1 MKTCNFNKVN
11 SMKKI
16 ACTVLLCLFAATAAA
31 ETVKIGAVQPLSG
44 KISVYGE
51 GFQRAIN
58 LAAEEVNA
66 AGGIK
71 GQDLEI
77 VYEDN
82 LSTAQGSV
90 SALQKLI
97 SIEKLPVVIGPAASS
112 NFLATCPIAE
122 REKTVFIG
130 AESAASDISNC
141 GSYVFRVFPSDML
154 QGIGVAEL
162 AEELD
167 YKEVALTYINNDWG
181 VGLADVFKEQ
191 YKGRIVEEFTY
202 DEGKADYRSEI
213 LRLKKSNPAAVVN
226 LTYIKE
232 GGTMLK
238 QAHEMKFHPQ
248 WLLGSAAKSP
258 KIVELAGEA
267 AEGIIGTYP
276 TFSKTSGLYEHYKA
290 AFTKKYPDQK
300 LPIFGEYNY
309 DMIHLLAKALN
320 NANDLTADSIRASLI
335 SAAKGFEGVT
345 GDKSFDE
352 NGDVG
357 ASYGRWSVKDGKIIE
372 N

>member
-1 MKTCNFNKVN
+1 
-11 SMKKI
+11 MKKI
-16 ACTVLLCLFAATAAA
+16 LYAALICLLAGTVSA

-58 LAAEEVNA
+58 LAVAEVNA

-71 GQDLEI
+71 GKDLEV

-97 SIEKLPVVIGPAASS
+97 SIEKLPLIIGPASSS
-112 NFLATCPIAE
+112 NFLAACPIAE

-130 AESAASDISNC
+130 AESAASDISQC

-162 AEELD
+162 AEELG

-181 VGLADVFKEQ
+181 VGLADVFKAK
-191 YKGRIVEEFTY
+191 YKGKIVEEFAH
-202 DEGKADYRSEI
+202 DEGKADYRSE
-213 LRLKKSNPAAVVN
+213 LMRLKRKKPEAVVN

-232 GGTMLK
+232 GGVLLK
-238 QAHEMKFHPQ
+238 QAYEMKFTPQ
-248 WLLGSAAKSP
+248 WLMGSASKSP
-258 KIVELAGEA
+258 KLVELAGQA
-267 AEGIIGTYP
+267 AEGIVGTYP
-276 TFSKTSGLYEHYKA
+276 TFSKEGDRYGHYKSAFA
-290 AFTKKYPDQK
+290 AKYPENK

-309 DMIHLLAKALN
+309 DMVHLLAKALN
-320 NANDLTADSIRASLI
+320 SADDLSADAIREALMES
-335 SAAKGFEGVT
+335 SKGYVGIT

-357 ASYGRWSVKDGKIIE
+357 ATYGRWSVKDGKIVE

>member
-1 MKTCNFNKVN
+1 MKRLVC
-11 SMKKI
+11 
-16 ACTVLLCLFAATAAA
+16 AVLFCFLAGSVSA

-51 GFQRAIN
+51 GFQRAID
-58 LAAEEVNA
+58 LAVEEINN

-71 GQDLEI
+71 GKKLEV

-112 NFLATCPIAE
+112 NFLAACPIAQ
-122 REKTVFIG
+122 REETVFIG
-130 AESAASDISNC
+130 AESAASDISKC

-162 AEELD
+162 AQELG
-167 YKEVALTYINNDWG
+167 YSEVALTYINNDWG
-181 VGLADVFKEQ
+181 VGLADVFKSKF
-191 YKGRIVEEFTY
+191 KGKIVEEFAH

-213 LRLKKSNPAAVVN
+213 MRLKRKKPVAVVN

-232 GGTMLK
+232 GGAILK
-238 QAHEMKFHPQ
+238 QAYEMNSTPK
-248 WLLGSAAKSP
+248 WLMGSASKSP
-258 KIVELAGEA
+258 KLVELAGKT

-276 TFSKTSGLYEHYKA
+276 TFAKEGALYDHYKQAFA
-290 AFTKKYPDQK
+290 AKYPEKK

-309 DMIHLLAKALN
+309 DMVHLLAKAMN
-320 NANDLTADSIRASLI
+320 NAEALNADAIRRSLMQ
-335 SAAKGFEGVT
+335 SSKGFEGIT
-345 GDKSFDE
+345 GEKSFDE

-357 ASYGRWSVKDGKIIE
+357 ATYGRWTVKDGKIVE
-372 N
+372 Y

>member
-1 MKTCNFNKVN
+1 
-11 SMKKI
+11 MKKLV
-16 ACTVLLCLFAATAAA
+16 CTVILCFLAATVSA

-58 LAAEEVNA
+58 LAVEEVNK

-71 GQDLEI
+71 GKDLEV

-97 SIEKLPVVIGPAASS
+97 SIEKLPVVIGPASSS
-112 NFLATCPIAE
+112 NFLASCPIAE

-130 AESAASDISNC
+130 AESAASDISKC

-162 AEELD
+162 AEELG

-181 VGLADVFKEQ
+181 VGLADVFKEK
-191 YKGRIVEEFTY
+191 YKGKIVEEFAH
-202 DEGKADYRSEI
+202 DEGKADYRSE
-213 LRLKKSNPAAVVN
+213 LMRLKRKNPEAVVN

-232 GGTMLK
+232 GGVLLK
-238 QAHEMKFHPQ
+238 QAYEMKFTPK
-248 WLLGSAAKSP
+248 WLMGSASKSP
-258 KIVELAGEA
+258 KLVELAGKTS
-267 AEGIIGTYP
+267 EGIVGTYP
-276 TFSKTSGLYEHYKA
+276 TFSKAGDKYGHYKSAFA
-290 AFTKKYPDQK
+290 AKYPENK

-320 NANDLTADSIRASLI
+320 NASELTADGIREALIAS
-335 SAAKGFEGVT
+335 SKEFVGVT
-345 GDKSFDE
+345 GDKSFDK

-357 ASYGRWSVKDGKIIE
+357 ATYGRWTVKDGKIVE

>member
-1 MKTCNFNKVN
+1 MEEH
-11 SMKKI
+11 MKKFI
-16 ACTVLLCLFAATAAA
+16 CTLLFCFLAGTVSA
-31 ETVKIGAVQPLSG
+31 ETVKVGAVQPLSG

-51 GFQRAIN
+51 GFQRAID
-58 LAAEEVNA
+58 LAVDEVNA
-66 AGGIK
+66 AGGINGK
-71 GQDLEI
+71 DLDI

-97 SIEKLPVVIGPAASS
+97 SIEKLPVVIAPASSS
-112 NFLATCPIAE
+112 NFLASCPIAE

-130 AESAASDISNC
+130 AESAASDISQC
-141 GSYVFRVFPSDML
+141 GSYIFRVFPSDML

-162 AEELD
+162 AEELG

-181 VGLADVFKEQ
+181 VGLADVFKAKF
-191 YKGRIVEEFTY
+191 KGTIIEEFAH

-213 LRLKKSNPAAVVN
+213 MRLKRKEPAVVVN

-232 GGTMLK
+232 GGNLLK
-238 QAHEMKFHPQ
+238 QAYEMKFTPK
-248 WLLGSAAKSP
+248 WLMGSASKSP
-258 KIVELAGEA
+258 KLVELAGKT

-276 TFSKTSGLYEHYKA
+276 TFSKEGELYSHYKNAFA
-290 AFTKKYPDQK
+290 AKYPEQT

-309 DMIHLLAKALN
+309 DMIHLLAKALI
-320 NANDLTADSIRASLI
+320 NAEDMTADSIRASLI
-335 SAAKGFEGVT
+335 TSSKGFLGMT

-357 ASYGRWSVKDGKIIE
+357 ATYGRWTVKDGKIVE
-372 N
+372 Y

>member
-1 MKTCNFNKVN
+1 MKRITC
-11 SMKKI
+11 
-16 ACTVLLCLFAATAAA
+16 ALFCFFLATAAYA

-58 LAAEEVNA
+58 LAVEEVNA

-71 GQDLEI
+71 GKNLEV

-82 LSTAQGSV
+82 LSTAQGTV

-97 SIEKLPVVIGPAASS
+97 SIEKLPVIIGPAASS
-112 NFLATCPIAE
+112 NFLAACPIAQ
-122 REKTVFIG
+122 REKTIFIG
-130 AESAASDISNC
+130 SESAASDISQC

-162 AEELD
+162 AEELG

-181 VGLADVFKEQ
+181 VGLAEVFKQ
-191 YKGRIVEEFTY
+191 KFNGKIIEEFAH
-202 DEGKADYRSEI
+202 DEGKADYRSE
-213 LRLKKSNPAAVVN
+213 LMRLKRKKPVAVVN

-232 GGTMLK
+232 GGTLLK
-238 QAHEMKFHPQ
+238 QAYEMKFTPK
-248 WLLGSAAKSP
+248 WLMGSAAKSP
-258 KIVELAGEA
+258 KLVELAGKT

-276 TFSKTSGLYEHYKA
+276 TFSKEGDRYEHYKTAFA
-290 AFTKKYPDQK
+290 AKYPEKK

-309 DMIHLLAKALN
+309 DMVHLLAKALN
-320 NANDLTADSIRASLI
+320 NAEAINADAIRAALMES
-335 SAAKGFEGVT
+335 SKGFVGIT
-345 GDKSFDE
+345 GDKTFDE

-357 ASYGRWSVKDGKIIE
+357 ATYGRWTVKDGKIVE
-372 N
+372 Y

>member
-1 MKTCNFNKVN
+1 MLFCFL
-11 SMKKI
+11 
-16 ACTVLLCLFAATAAA
+16 AGTVSA
-31 ETVKIGAVQPLSG
+31 ETVKVGAVQPLSG

-51 GFQRAIN
+51 GFQRAIA
-58 LAAEEVNA
+58 LAVEEVNA
-66 AGGIK
+66 AGGIHGK
-71 GQDLEI
+71 DLEI

-90 SALQKLI
+90 SAVQKLI
-97 SIEKLPVVIGPAASS
+97 AIEKLPVIIGPASSS
-112 NFLATCPIAE
+112 NFLASCPIAQ

-130 AESAASDISNC
+130 AESAASDISQC

-162 AEELD
+162 AEQLG

-181 VGLADVFKEQ
+181 VGLANVFKEKF
-191 YKGRIVEEFTY
+191 KGTIVEEFAH

-213 LRLKKSNPAAVVN
+213 MRLKRKKPAAVVN

-232 GGTMLK
+232 GGTLLK
-238 QAHEMKFHPQ
+238 QAYEMKFTPQ
-248 WLLGSAAKSP
+248 WLMGSASKSP
-258 KIVELAGEA
+258 KLVELAGKT
-267 AEGIIGTYP
+267 AEGVIGTYP
-276 TFSKTSGLYEHYKA
+276 TFSKQGDQYEHYKSAFA
-290 AFTKKYPDQK
+290 AKYPDKK

-320 NANDLTADSIRASLI
+320 NAEDMTADAIRSSLMTT
-335 SAAKGFEGVT
+335 SKGFVGIT
-345 GDKSFDE
+345 GEKSFDE

-357 ASYGRWSVKDGKIIE
+357 ATYGRWTIKDGKIVE
-372 N
+372 K

>member
-1 MKTCNFNKVN
+1 
-11 SMKKI
+11 MKKI
-16 ACTVLLCLFAATAAA
+16 ACTLLLCFIAATAGA

-51 GFQRAIN
+51 GFQRALS
-58 LAAEEVNA
+58 LAVEEVNV

-71 GQDLEI
+71 GKDLEI

-130 AESAASDISNC
+130 AESAASDISKC
-141 GSYVFRVFPSDML
+141 GAYVFRVFPSDML

-162 AEELD
+162 AEELG

-181 VGLADVFKEQ
+181 VGLANVFKEK
-191 YKGRIVEEFTY
+191 YKGKITEDFAY
-202 DEGKADYRSEI
+202 DEGKADYRSEL
-213 LRLKKSNPAAVVN
+213 LRLKRSNPTAVVN

-238 QAHEMKFHPQ
+238 QAHEMKFAPQ

-258 KIVELAGEA
+258 KLVELAGVA

-290 AFTKKYPDQK
+290 AFAKKYPDQK

-309 DMIHLLAKALN
+309 DMVHLLAKALN
-320 NANDLTADSIRASLI
+320 NAPELTADAIRTSLI
-335 SAAKGFEGVT
+335 SSSKGFEGVT

-357 ASYGRWSVKDGKIIE
+357 ASYGRWTVKDGKIVE